1 MDKQQG
7 LVESRLQPTSSS
19 FTKFATFPKAIIWSL
34 IAWLAIFFLIC
45 SANALP
51 TSIKDTLSSV
61 GGKDHFSR
69 RGILSVSSSS
79 NSCQGSLVNWNKALM
94 AVLPTK
100 NLKIETLEGPIYG
113 TIEVRTGDVTNTQ
126 RMPEVYFSA
135 SVTQND
141 NTAGLQ
147 LNQNAPGS
155 TISTFTLSVA
165 PLPASPVP
173 YCSFVNI
180 TVVIPVDATAPYYD
194 GELEFVTEYMD
205 VKTTTN
211 IGQLSIA
218 KFSFRSSLGD
228 LYAPSLRTKTLN
240 ATFTEGTVTIDSLR
254 PYDNESPITALIHTS
269 GDIKLAF
276 KTSPASQG
284 TTTDSTPHSLEANGG
299 LHVKVDISPDT
310 EGNLTNITTGE
321 WVPRPVKIEADVD
334 DAILNV
340 VLAEGQKLNMYV
352 KPFWS
357 ALVSVVSQYISP
369 FLIKKKKENKKTGTC
384 SICVALFSDHGCS
397 LVFCPVPPFLI
408 LFCMPLFHVSRF
420 SPDTTCIAYIH

>member
-1 MDKQQG
+1 MLATPNKHSLEKELLLPESSMDKQQG

-284 TTTDSTPHSLEANGG
+284 
-299 LHVKVDISPDT
+299 
-310 EGNLTNITTGE
+310 E

-357 ALVSVVSQYISP
+357 ALVSVSDNYLGPLNMMHWSWSMSPLVVNGKPGSASRIVYEQDTANGKIGVKQIPGGSAGIEGSSITIDTRVSATLNFI
-369 FLIKKKKENKKTGTC
+369 
-384 SICVALFSDHGCS
+384 
-397 LVFCPVPPFLI
+397 
-408 LFCMPLFHVSRF
+408 
-420 SPDTTCIAYIH
+420 